1 MVAVPD
7 EPPKLAVR
15 LRGIG
20 SAITPRA
27 ALPVEGRISDD
38 CGLGRIWF
46 EHSPGDGEPRRTA
59 IGLPSAGATE
69 LQIDRVLDCRDFPDK
84 EISPGGRLLVSV
96 KAADRSNL
104 AEAPNVGTSD
114 EWLLDVVAP
123 ERLRTMLESRELA
136 LRQRF
141 EAIIAEASET
151 RDALARMPLGSL
163 AAGQGGTALRVERA
177 AQNCRKSAH
186 EILALAQSFENIR
199 EELINN
205 RIDSEELKARLQEG
219 IAAPL
224 KRIAEQ
230 RIPELEHRLADLLDS
245 LADDAVAPERRDRA
259 VAESDA
265 VLAAMREVLSRMIE
279 LEDFNEAIAVL
290 RQIIEKQETL
300 NRQTEQS
307 HKDRLRGL
315 LEE

>member
-1 MVAVPD
+1 MRCA
-7 EPPKLAVR
+7 
-15 LRGIG
+15 I
-20 SAITPRA
+20 SA
-27 ALPVEGRISDD
+27 
-38 CGLGRIWF
+38 W
-46 EHSPGDGEPRRTA
+46 
-59 IGLPSAGATE
+59 
-69 LQIDRVLDCRDFPDK
+69 
-84 EISPGGRLLVSV
+84 
-96 KAADRSNL
+96 
-104 AEAPNVGTSD
+104 
-114 EWLLDVVAP
+114 
-123 ERLRTMLESRELA
+123 
-136 LRQRF
+136 
-141 EAIIAEASET
+141 
-151 RDALARMPLGSL
+151 
-163 AAGQGGTALRVERA
+163 A

-186 EILALAQSFENIR
+186 EILAVALSFENIR

-205 RIDSEELKARLQEG
+205 RIDSEELKTRLQEG